1 MLTALDVL
9 NRLLSYFNIQDKA
22 KGKAFTVVAGA
33 ANFYILYLA
42 VTCLR
47 YPGYRIKG
55 VLFLLLF
62 LVLLYF
68 VVLNVIYY
76 YTDKTVP
83 FDISPKVEKL
93 LGGNPERMKEAE
105 SALTR
110 QNQSGAASGLFADQQ
125 LLPTTVISS
134 DAQQHALADLVDQLV
149 KTGALT
155 LNYQGLDE
163 RAVLRVAQHSHQPVS
178 AMGGPFDLPYFRL
191 SQENGHLLVYG
202 GLNALQP
209 VVLGEITQVGLMPVK
224 QAEKDYQLAAA
235 HVFLQGGES
244 KRPGRAGLLIEHAPY
259 TISVQ
264 VAYTPRPKV
273 TTPQ

>member
-9 NRLLSYFNIQDKA
+9 NRLLGYFNIQDKA
-22 KGKAFTVVAGA
+22 KGKAFTVVAA
-33 ANFYILYLA
+33 VANFYILYLA
-42 VTCLR
+42 ITCLR
-47 YPGYRIKG
+47 YPGYRLKG
-55 VLFLLLF
+55 ILFLLLF

-68 VVLNVIYY
+68 VVLNVVYY

-83 FDISPKVEKL
+83 FDVSPKVEKL
-93 LGGNPERMKEAE
+93 LGGNPERMKDAE

-110 QNQSGAASGLFADQQ
+110 QNQAGAASGLFADQQ

-134 DAQQHALADLVDQLV
+134 DGQQRALAGLVDELV

-163 RAVLRVAQHSHQPVS
+163 RAVQRVAQKTHQPVS

-191 SQENGHLLVYG
+191 AHEAGHLIVYG
-202 GLNALQP
+202 GLNALKP
-209 VVLGEITQVGLMPVK
+209 VALGEITRVGLMPVK

-244 KRPGRAGLLIEHAPY
+244 KRPGRAGLLTEHTPY
-259 TISVQ
+259 SIRVQ
-264 VAYTPRPKV
+264 VAYTPHAKV
-273 TTPQ
+273 TTQ

>member
-1 MLTALDVL
+1 
-9 NRLLSYFNIQDKA
+9 
-22 KGKAFTVVAGA
+22 
-33 ANFYILYLA
+33 
-42 VTCLR
+42 
-47 YPGYRIKG
+47 
-55 VLFLLLF
+55 
-62 LVLLYF
+62 
-68 VVLNVIYY
+68 
-76 YTDKTVP
+76 
-83 FDISPKVEKL
+83 
-93 LGGNPERMKEAE
+93 
-105 SALTR
+105 
-110 QNQSGAASGLFADQQ
+110 
-125 LLPTTVISS
+125 
-134 DAQQHALADLVDQLV
+134 
-149 KTGALT
+149 
-155 LNYQGLDE
+155 
-163 RAVLRVAQHSHQPVS
+163 
-178 AMGGPFDLPYFRL
+178 MGGPFDLPYFRL